1 MNDIIAKTRE
11 NYNRI
16 ASLYAATRTSEREL
30 TQFADFI
37 TPNQTIF
44 DWGCGNGRLV
54 HLLKN
59 QPVRYLGYDQSEEMI
74 KIASQEFCAEIT
86 AGWVEFTHN
95 FNASN
100 YPESF
105 DLIFLIASFHHL
117 PDESSRLELLQNLYS
132 TLKIGG
138 KIIITVW
145 NLESDWAQT
154 KLQKDWQKID
164 SQDYLI
170 PWKDQA
176 GQIMAE
182 RYYHHFTSQ
191 ELSNLL
197 IKTGFT
203 ILDNYYASGTAKV
216 FATEGRNL
224 VFIVQK

>member
-16 ASLYAATRTSEREL
+16 AVLYAATRTSEREL

-59 QPVRYLGYDQSEEMI
+59 QSVHYLGYDQSEAMI
-74 KIASQEFCAEIT
+74 QVSREVFLPEIT
-86 AGWVEFTHN
+86 AGWVEFSDN

-100 YPESF
+100 YLESF
-105 DLIFLIASFHHL
+105 DLVFLIASFHHL
-117 PDESSRLELLQNLYS
+117 PDESCRLELLQNLYT

-154 KLQKDWQKID
+154 KLQKDWQKIN

-176 GQIMAE
+176 GQVMAE
-182 RYYHHFTSQ
+182 RYYHHFTLE
-191 ELSNLL
+191 ELGNLL
-197 IKTGFT
+197 TKVGFT
-203 ILDNYYASGTAKV
+203 ILDNYYASGTTKV
-216 FATEGRNL
+216 SPTEGRNL
-224 VFIVQK
+224 VFIAQK